1 MALHPSDDLT
11 YDVSSDRMTFAV
23 LVGGDGVLHE
33 LPDAANGAPA
43 SAERGMCR
51 EAAPSTR
58 AGFIHSEQRRST
70 NGWAGRTFAYAV
82 FPAKSRHTCT
92 ALGITWSP
100 PVSEQ
105 SRWRKFSA
113 PFGVESAMRAQPRS
127 AEKIVPAAREKLS
140 ACFWRAEDAH
150 SIRAL
155 FCAHRPARFPP
166 DSADAAVG
174 TSSSC
179 YSRFTR
185 CKGHIC

>member
-1 MALHPSDDLT
+1 METAYFMNYRMRQMALL
-11 YDVSSDRMTFAV
+11 
-23 LVGGDGVLHE
+23 
-33 LPDAANGAPA
+33 LPQNGECVERLLQAREQDSYTASNGALP
-43 SAERGMCR
+43 M
-51 EAAPSTR
+51 
-58 AGFIHSEQRRST
+58 AGF
-70 NGWAGRTFAYAV
+70 GKAFAYAV

-174 TSSSC
+174 TASSC

-185 CKGHIC
+185 WEGHIC

>member
-43 SAERGMCR
+43 PAERGMCR
-51 EAAPSTR
+51 ELLQAREQDSYTASNGALPM
-58 AGFIHSEQRRST
+58 AGF
-70 NGWAGRTFAYAV
+70 GKAFAYAV

-174 TSSSC
+174 TASSC

-185 CKGHIC
+185 WEGHIC